1 MFLRTWSHLCD
12 ALLLQKFDLIFD
24 NFEPCSKSS
33 WIPQFVIKFRFSV
46 RCYWLKAVTP
56 ICTYVWLFPSL
67 LSDLFSLIES
77 KILEQSRPA
86 SSNRRTKERFVDMP
100 SPIIDI
106 IVTWAETKILKEKM
120 KWTVQVL
127 KVFTLSY
134 ICTNLTMSRV
144 SPCTSFVL
152 WPLPMC
158 FTYNRTEPWSRLLD
172 LLTSEVRYHWE
183 QQKTQLHHKL
193 WFLLFTSFYEGHINW
208 LICLLTQSYVQW

>member
-33 WIPQFVIKFRFSV
+33 WIPQFVINFGFSV

-56 ICTYVWLFPSL
+56 ICTYVRLFPSL

-127 KVFTLSY
+127 KVFRL
-134 ICTNLTMSRV
+134 TNLTMSHV
-144 SPCTSFVL
+144 SPYTSFVL

-183 QQKTQLHHKL
+183 QHKTQLHHKL
-193 WFLLFTSFYEGHINW
+193 WFLLFTSFYEGHITW